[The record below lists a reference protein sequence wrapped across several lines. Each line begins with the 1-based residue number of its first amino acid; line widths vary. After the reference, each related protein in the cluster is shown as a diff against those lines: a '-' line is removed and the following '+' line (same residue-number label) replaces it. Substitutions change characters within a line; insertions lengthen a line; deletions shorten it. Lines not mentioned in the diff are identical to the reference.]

1 MVIALI
7 IAITAVA
14 LFLIFRDDHDD
25 SYTRSEKPKPVKKP
39 VSKPVQQ
46 PAAPPRPAMRAP
58 RTIVPEE
65 KQYRPRKLDEGSSPV
80 RRNRS
85 MHRPRPARREKQSTP
100 PHFPMARKRP
110 WISVFWTSRSEEPHV

>member
-39 VSKPVQQ
+39 ASKPVQQ
-46 PAAPPRPAMRAP
+46 PAAPPRPAMQAP
-58 RTIVPEE
+58 RTIDPEE
-65 KQYRPRKLDEGSSPV
+65 K
-80 RRNRS
+80 
-85 MHRPRPARREKQSTP
+85 
-100 PHFPMARKRP
+100 
-110 WISVFWTSRSEEPHV
+110 